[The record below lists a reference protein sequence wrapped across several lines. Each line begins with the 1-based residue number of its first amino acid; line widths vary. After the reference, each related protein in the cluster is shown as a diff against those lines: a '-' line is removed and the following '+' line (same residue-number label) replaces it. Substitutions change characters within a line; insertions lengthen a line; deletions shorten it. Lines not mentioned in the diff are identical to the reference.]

1 MFQYT
6 YNMFIIT
13 LKMSHY
19 TTIHVQYVFYLKTTL
34 EQKLSTKIFQKTYN
48 SPPRKSKSIYLT

>member
-48 SPPRKSKSIYLT
+48 YPP